1 MSAEP
6 YLHMRAVTK
15 LYPENNVLANDNV
28 DFEVRSNEIHAL
40 VGENGAGKTTL
51 MKILYGLE
59 QPDSGTI
66 ELRGQEVRISSPLV
80 ADRLGI
86 GMVHQHFRL
95 IPEFTI
101 AENVVLGIEP
111 RKSGIFFDRERA
123 NSQVGE
129 VIRRHGF
136 SIDPTLPVSRLT
148 VGQMQLVEI
157 IKILYREARLLILDE
172 PTSVLTEQQIHKLF
186 ATLENLQSIGKT
198 IVIITHKL
206 GEVKAISQRVT
217 VMRQGRV
224 VAVRDTADVDERELS
239 RLMVG
244 KSVTFQFER
253 GAVNRGR
260 VVLELRGVVLRQ
272 KGREHPLLD
281 HVDLKVHS
289 GEIVGVAGVSGNGLA
304 ELEDV
309 VGGLR
314 RVSAGR
320 LLHDGKDITGLSAA
334 QHRAR
339 GLAYVPADRLH
350 RGSSLQSSV
359 MENMIISSH
368 HDFLRAGVFRRQA
381 VEEFAE
387 NLSSSFSIEGDPGVP
402 MGTLSGGNIQK
413 VILARELAAQTDLIV
428 FSEPTWG
435 LDVASAEFVYARILE
450 IRRRG
455 IAVLLISSNLDE
467 ILALCDTLVVLFR
480 GRVVAALSNERTLS
494 KELVGEYMMGLRDD
508 RPGAAGRAGAGAAG
522 AADEDTDRRA
532 GAGAREGDPP

>member
-1 MSAEP
+1 
-6 YLHMRAVTK
+6 MRGITK
-15 LYPENNVLANDNV
+15 IYPENDVLANNRV
-28 DFEVRSNEIHAL
+28 DFEVRENEIHAV

-59 QPDSGTI
+59 QPDSGRI
-66 ELRGQEVRISSPLV
+66 FLKGEEVRIHSPLD
-80 ADRLGI
+80 ANRLGI
-86 GMVHQHFRL
+86 GMVHQAFRL

-101 AENVVLGIEP
+101 AENVVLGSEP
-111 RKSGIFFDRERA
+111 RRCGIFIDRDRA
-123 NSQVGE
+123 VRGVGE
-129 VIRRHGF
+129 VIRRYGF
-136 SIDPTLPVSRLT
+136 TIDPRLPVARLT

-157 IKILYREARLLILDE
+157 IKVLYREAQLLILDE

-186 ATLENLQSIGKT
+186 ATLENLRSIGKT
-198 IVIITHKL
+198 VVIITHKL

-217 VMRQGRV
+217 VMRKGAV
-224 VAVRDTADVDERELS
+224 VAVRNTAEVDERQLS

-244 KSVTFQFER
+244 KSVTFQFQRE
-253 GAVNRGR
+253 VLEKGR

-272 KGREHPLLD
+272 RGQDRPLLD
-281 HVDLKVHS
+281 HVNLKVHA

-314 RVSAGR
+314 RVTAGKM
-320 LLHDGKDITGLSAA
+320 LHDGRDITELSAV
-334 QHRAR
+334 QLRER

-368 HDFLRAGVFRRQA
+368 HDFLQGGVFRQRA
-381 VEEFAE
+381 VEDFADSLTS
-387 NLSSSFSIEGDPGVP
+387 NFSIDGDPRVP
-402 MGTLSGGNIQK
+402 IGTLSGGNIQK
-413 VILARELAAQTDLIV
+413 VILARELAAQADFIV

-435 LDVASAEFVYARILE
+435 LDVASAEFIYAKILE
-450 IRRRG
+450 IRKRG

-467 ILALCDTLVVLFR
+467 IMALCDTLVVLYR
-480 GRVVAALSNERTLS
+480 GTVVAALSNTDELS

-508 RPGAAGRAGAGAAG
+508 SIETEGANR
-522 AADEDTDRRA
+522 
-532 GAGAREGDPP
+532 

>member
-1 MSAEP
+1 MEALSSSGL
-6 YLHMRAVTK
+6 YLQMRGITK
-15 LYPENNVLANDNV
+15 TYPENDVLANNEV
-28 DFEVRSNEIHAL
+28 DFEVRENEIHAV

-59 QPDSGTI
+59 QPDSGRI
-66 ELRGQEVRISSPLV
+66 LLKGEEVRIHSPLD
-80 ADRLGI
+80 ANRLGI

-111 RKSGIFFDRERA
+111 RRRGIFFDRERA
-123 NSQVGE
+123 VRGVEE
-129 VIRRHGF
+129 VIRRYGF
-136 SIDPTLPVSRLT
+136 SIDPRLPVSRLT

-157 IKILYREARLLILDE
+157 IKILYREAELLILDE

-186 ATLENLQSIGKT
+186 GTLENLRSIGKT
-198 IVIITHKL
+198 VVIITHKL

-217 VMRQGRV
+217 VMRKGEV
-224 VAVRDTADVDERELS
+224 VAVRDTAEVDERELS

-253 GAVNRGR
+253 EAVNKGR
-260 VVLELRGVVLRQ
+260 VVLELRDVMLRQ
-272 KGREHPLLD
+272 KGQDRPLLD
-281 HVDLKVHS
+281 HVNLKVHA

-314 RVSAGR
+314 RVSQGR
-320 LLHDGKDITGLSAA
+320 LLHDGRNITDLSAV
-334 QHRAR
+334 QLRER
-339 GLAYVPADRLH
+339 GLAYVPADRLQ

-368 HDFLRAGVFRRQA
+368 HDFLKGGFFRRQA

-387 NLSSSFSIEGDPGVP
+387 TLSSSFSIDGDPRVP
-402 MGTLSGGNIQK
+402 IGTLSGGNIQK
-413 VILARELAAQTDLIV
+413 VILARELASQTDFII

-435 LDVASAEFVYARILE
+435 LDIASAEFIYAKILE

-467 ILALCDTLVVLFR
+467 ILALSDTLVVLYR
-480 GRVVAALSNERTLS
+480 GRVVASLSNERKLS

-508 RPGAAGRAGAGAAG
+508 SPGSAAPLDNGPAETGPSESGPSPGEAS
-522 AADEDTDRRA
+522 
-532 GAGAREGDPP
+532 

>member
-1 MSAEP
+1 
-6 YLHMRAVTK
+6 MRGITK
-15 LYPENNVLANDNV
+15 LYPENNVLANNNV
-28 DFEVRSNEIHAL
+28 DFEVRENEIHAV

-59 QPDSGTI
+59 QPDSGRI
-66 ELRGQEVRISSPLV
+66 LLQGREVQIHSPLE
-80 ADRLGI
+80 ANRLGI

-111 RKSGIFFDRERA
+111 RRRGIFLDRERA
-123 NSQVGE
+123 IRRVGE
-129 VIRRHGF
+129 VIGRYGF
-136 SIDPTLPVSRLT
+136 SIDPRLPVSRLT

-157 IKILYREARLLILDE
+157 IKILYREAELLILDE

-186 ATLENLQSIGKT
+186 ATLENLRSIGKT

-206 GEVKAISQRVT
+206 GEVKAVSQRVT
-217 VMRQGRV
+217 VMRKGKV
-224 VAVRDTADVDERELS
+224 VAVRNTDEVDERELS

-253 GAVNRGR
+253 EPVSRGR

-272 KGREHPLLD
+272 KSQDRPLLD
-281 HVDLKVHS
+281 HVDLKVHA
-289 GEIVGVAGVSGNGLA
+289 GEIVGIAGVSGNGLA
-304 ELEDV
+304 ELEDI

-314 RVSAGR
+314 RVTQGK
-320 LLHDGKDITGLSAA
+320 LLHDGRDITDLSAV
-334 QHRAR
+334 QLRER

-368 HDFLRAGVFRRQA
+368 HDFLQGGIFRQQA
-381 VEEFAE
+381 VEEFADS
-387 NLSSSFSIEGDPGVP
+387 LTSSFSIDGDPRVP
-402 MGTLSGGNIQK
+402 IGTLSGGNIQK
-413 VILARELAAQTDLIV
+413 VILARELASKTDFII

-435 LDVASAEFVYARILE
+435 LDVASAEFIYAKILE

-480 GRVVAALSNERTLS
+480 GRVVARLDNAKKLS
-494 KELVGEYMMGLRDD
+494 KEVVGEYMMGLRDD
-508 RPGAAGRAGAGAAG
+508 TRTGSPASDRS
-522 AADEDTDRRA
+522 DE
-532 GAGAREGDPP
+532 GKPS

>member
-1 MSAEP
+1 MDPLSSGL
-6 YLHMRAVTK
+6 YLQMRGITK
-15 LYPENNVLANDNV
+15 TYPENDVLANNEV
-28 DFEVRSNEIHAL
+28 DFEVRENEIHAV

-59 QPDSGTI
+59 QPDSGRI
-66 ELRGQEVRISSPLV
+66 LLKGEEVRIHSPLD
-80 ADRLGI
+80 ANRLGI

-111 RKSGIFFDRERA
+111 RRRGIFFDRERA
-123 NSQVGE
+123 VCGVEE
-129 VIRRHGF
+129 VIRRYGF
-136 SIDPTLPVSRLT
+136 SIDPRLPVSRLT

-157 IKILYREARLLILDE
+157 IKILYREAELLILDE

-186 ATLENLQSIGKT
+186 GTLENLRSIGKT
-198 IVIITHKL
+198 VVIITHKL

-217 VMRQGRV
+217 VMRKGEV
-224 VAVRDTADVDERELS
+224 VAVRDTAEVDERELS

-253 GAVNRGR
+253 EAVNKGR
-260 VVLELRGVVLRQ
+260 VVLELRDVVLRQ
-272 KGREHPLLD
+272 KGQDRPLLD
-281 HVDLKVHS
+281 HVNLKVHA

-314 RVSAGR
+314 RVSQGR
-320 LLHDGKDITGLSAA
+320 LLHDGRNITDLSAV
-334 QHRAR
+334 QLRER
-339 GLAYVPADRLH
+339 GLAYVPADRLQ

-368 HDFLRAGVFRRQA
+368 HDFLQGGFFRRRA

-387 NLSSSFSIEGDPGVP
+387 TLSSSFSIDGDPRVP
-402 MGTLSGGNIQK
+402 IGTLSGGNIQK
-413 VILARELAAQTDLIV
+413 VILARELASQTDFII

-435 LDVASAEFVYARILE
+435 LDIASAEFIYAKILE

-467 ILALCDTLVVLFR
+467 ILALSDTLVVLYR
-480 GRVVAALSNERTLS
+480 GKVVASLSNERKLS

-508 RPGAAGRAGAGAAG
+508 SRGAAAPSDNGPTETGPSESGPSPGEAS
-522 AADEDTDRRA
+522 
-532 GAGAREGDPP
+532 

>member
-1 MSAEP
+1 MDPLSSGL
-6 YLHMRAVTK
+6 YLQMRGITK
-15 LYPENNVLANDNV
+15 TYPENDVLANDEV
-28 DFEVRSNEIHAL
+28 DFEVRENEIHAV

-59 QPDSGTI
+59 QPDSGRI
-66 ELRGQEVRISSPLV
+66 LLKGEEVRIHSPLD
-80 ADRLGI
+80 ANRLGI

-111 RKSGIFFDRERA
+111 RRRGIFFDRERA
-123 NSQVGE
+123 VCGVEE
-129 VIRRHGF
+129 VIRRYGF
-136 SIDPTLPVSRLT
+136 SIDPRLPVSRLT

-157 IKILYREARLLILDE
+157 IKILYREAELLILDE

-186 ATLENLQSIGKT
+186 GTLENLRSIGKT
-198 IVIITHKL
+198 VVIITHKL

-217 VMRQGRV
+217 VMRKGEV
-224 VAVRDTADVDERELS
+224 VAVRDTAEVDERELS

-253 GAVNRGR
+253 EAVNKGR
-260 VVLELRGVVLRQ
+260 VVLELRDVVLRQ
-272 KGREHPLLD
+272 KGQDRPLLD
-281 HVDLKVHS
+281 HVNLKVHA

-314 RVSAGR
+314 RVSQGR
-320 LLHDGKDITGLSAA
+320 LLHDGRNITDLSAV
-334 QHRAR
+334 QLRER
-339 GLAYVPADRLH
+339 GLAYVPADRLQ

-368 HDFLRAGVFRRQA
+368 HDFLQGGFFRRRA

-387 NLSSSFSIEGDPGVP
+387 TLSSSFSIDGDPRVP
-402 MGTLSGGNIQK
+402 IGTLSGGNIQK
-413 VILARELAAQTDLIV
+413 VILARELASQSDFII

-435 LDVASAEFVYARILE
+435 LDIASAEFIYAKILE

-467 ILALCDTLVVLFR
+467 ILALSDTLVVLYR
-480 GRVVAALSNERTLS
+480 GRVVASLSNERKLS

-508 RPGAAGRAGAGAAG
+508 SRGAAAPSDNGPTETGPSESGPSPGEAS
-522 AADEDTDRRA
+522 
-532 GAGAREGDPP
+532 

>member
-1 MSAEP
+1 LSSGL
-6 YLHMRAVTK
+6 YLQMRGITK
-15 LYPENNVLANDNV
+15 TYPENDVLANDEV
-28 DFEVRSNEIHAL
+28 DFEVRENEIHAV

-59 QPDSGTI
+59 QPDSGRI
-66 ELRGQEVRISSPLV
+66 LLKGEEVRIHSPLD
-80 ADRLGI
+80 ANRLGI

-111 RKSGIFFDRERA
+111 RRRGIFFDRERA
-123 NSQVGE
+123 VCGVEE
-129 VIRRHGF
+129 VIRRYGF
-136 SIDPTLPVSRLT
+136 SIDPRLPVSRLT

-157 IKILYREARLLILDE
+157 IKILYREAELLILDE

-186 ATLENLQSIGKT
+186 GTLENLRSIGKT
-198 IVIITHKL
+198 VVIITHKL

-217 VMRQGRV
+217 VMRKGEV
-224 VAVRDTADVDERELS
+224 VAVRDTAEVDERELS

-253 GAVNRGR
+253 EAVNKGR

-272 KGREHPLLD
+272 KGQDRPLLD
-281 HVDLKVHS
+281 HVNLKVHA

-314 RVSAGR
+314 RVSQGR
-320 LLHDGKDITGLSAA
+320 LLHDGRNITDLSAV
-334 QHRAR
+334 QLRER
-339 GLAYVPADRLH
+339 GLAYVPADRLQ

-368 HDFLRAGVFRRQA
+368 HDFLQGGFFRRRA

-387 NLSSSFSIEGDPGVP
+387 TLSSSFSIDGDPRVP
-402 MGTLSGGNIQK
+402 IGTLSGGNIQK
-413 VILARELAAQTDLIV
+413 VILARELASQSDFII

-435 LDVASAEFVYARILE
+435 LDIASAEFIYAKILE

-467 ILALCDTLVVLFR
+467 ILALSDTLVVLYR
-480 GRVVAALSNERTLS
+480 GKVVASLSNERKLS

-508 RPGAAGRAGAGAAG
+508 SRGAAAPSDNGPTETGPSESGPSPGEAS
-522 AADEDTDRRA
+522 
-532 GAGAREGDPP
+532 

>member
-1 MSAEP
+1 MEALSSGL
-6 YLHMRAVTK
+6 YLQMRGITK
-15 LYPENNVLANDNV
+15 TYPENDVLANNEV
-28 DFEVRSNEIHAL
+28 DFEVRENEIHAI

-59 QPDSGTI
+59 QPDSGRI
-66 ELRGQEVRISSPLV
+66 LLKGEEVRIHSPLD
-80 ADRLGI
+80 ANRLGI

-111 RKSGIFFDRERA
+111 RRRGIFFDRERA
-123 NSQVGE
+123 VRGVEE
-129 VIRRHGF
+129 VIRRYGF
-136 SIDPTLPVSRLT
+136 SIDPRLPVSRLT

-157 IKILYREARLLILDE
+157 IKILYREAELLILDE

-186 ATLENLQSIGKT
+186 GTLENLRSIGKT
-198 IVIITHKL
+198 VVIITHKL

-217 VMRQGRV
+217 VMRKGEV
-224 VAVRDTADVDERELS
+224 VAVRDTAEVDERELS

-253 GAVNRGR
+253 EAVNKGR
-260 VVLELRGVVLRQ
+260 VVLELRDVVLRQ
-272 KGREHPLLD
+272 KGQDRPLLD
-281 HVDLKVHS
+281 HVNLKVHA

-314 RVSAGR
+314 RVSQGR
-320 LLHDGKDITGLSAA
+320 LLHDGRDITDLSAV
-334 QHRAR
+334 QLRER
-339 GLAYVPADRLH
+339 GLAYVPADRLQ

-368 HDFLRAGVFRRQA
+368 HDFLQGGVFRQQA
-381 VEEFAE
+381 VEEFTE
-387 NLSSSFSIEGDPGVP
+387 TLSSSFSIDGDPRVP
-402 MGTLSGGNIQK
+402 IGTLSGGNIQK
-413 VILARELAAQTDLIV
+413 VILARELASQTDFII

-435 LDVASAEFVYARILE
+435 LDVASAEFVYAKILE

-467 ILALCDTLVVLFR
+467 ILALSDTLVVLYR
-480 GRVVAALSNERTLS
+480 GRVVASLSNERKLS

-508 RPGAAGRAGAGAAG
+508 SRGAAAPSDNGPAETGPSESGPSPGEAS
-522 AADEDTDRRA
+522 
-532 GAGAREGDPP
+532 